1 MNQSA
6 SSVTLR
12 PEAAEAVAAATLD
25 NAPHPQPA
33 LDASLP
39 TPPYLEKHYWWAYLH
54 PRGVRFFDRLWM
66 VNAILFGNFNALRDE
81 ALRRLGERIDG
92 HMLQVAAVYGDI
104 TPKIAERLAPGASL
118 TLVDIAPIQLQN
130 VARKLPL
137 QPRVSL
143 QQQDSTA
150 LDFADGQFDTVLL
163 FFLLHE
169 QPDDIK
175 YQTCAEALRVL
186 KPGGR
191 LLVVDYHQP
200 KAWHPFRYLLK
211 PFLRVLEPFS
221 LALWGKSVRHWFP
234 ASLQVSEEDT
244 RLFFGGLYQ
253 VTEMRVQSQE

>member
-1 MNQSA
+1 MNQPA
-6 SSVTLR
+6 NTATLN
-12 PEAAEAVAAATLD
+12 PETDAALPVAAAPD
-25 NAPHPQPA
+25 VPHPLPELDPA
-33 LDASLP
+33 LSL
-39 TPPYLEKHYWWAYLH
+39 PPYLEKHYWWAYLH

-81 ALRRLGERIDG
+81 ALRRLGPRIDG

-104 TPKIAERLAPGASL
+104 TPKIAERLAPAASL
-118 TLVDIAPIQLQN
+118 TLVDIAPIQLRN

-137 QPRVSL
+137 QPRVNL
-143 QQQDSTA
+143 QQQNSTA

-169 QPDDIK
+169 QPDSEK
-175 YQTCAEALRVL
+175 FKTCAEALRVL

-200 KAWHPFRYLLK
+200 KAWHPFRYLLR

-221 LALWGKSVRHWFP
+221 LSLWGKSVCHWFP
-234 ASLQVSEEDT
+234 PHMQVREQQT
-244 RLFFGGLYQ
+244 QLFFGGLYQ
-253 VTEMRVQSQE
+253 VTEIRV